1 MASFFR
7 SKTVR
12 GVRSEVSDR
21 VVSPDVL
28 ERLAINRTQGRGTL
42 LIESKDRQQFNSG
55 DSQFLQIG
63 DLRDDASKGPR
74 RGAAGGGRP
83 GKSTHVQFINDS
95 LAHRPVGRTVTLP
108 LKR

>member
-28 ERLAINRTQGRGTL
+28 ERLAINRTQGRGTP
-42 LIESKDRQQFNSG
+42 LIESKDRQKFNSG
-55 DSQFLQIG
+55 DPQFLEIG
-63 DLRDDASKGPR
+63 DLLDDASKSPR
-74 RGAAGGGRP
+74 RVAARGGRP
-83 GKSTHVQFINDS
+83 GKSTNMQLINDG
-95 LAHRPVGRTVTLP
+95 LAHRPAERTVALP
-108 LKR
+108 